1 MFKRPH
7 HQRIA
12 QVLGALDGPLLRANG
27 CLFGGGTVIALRYGE
42 YRESADI
49 GFMVSDVGGYRA
61 MRLLLTGPRG
71 IAAIVREGTGPL
83 EQTREIRADQY
94 GIRTQLRVAGQ
105 PVKLEIVLEGRI
117 EFAIPG
123 SGDEVCGIATL
134 TPRDMAASKLLANSD
149 RWNDDG
155 VFNRDLIDLAMMS
168 LPLSLLRKA
177 VVKSEQAYG
186 QSVLNDLAK
195 AINRFQSRQG
205 WAERCMQAMAMNC
218 PKALLWQK
226 VRALGRVLP

>member
-49 GFMVSDVGGYRA
+49 DFMVSDVGGYRA
-61 MRLLLTGPRG
+61 MRLLLTGPQG

-83 EQTREIRADQY
+83 EQTREFRADQY
-94 GIRTQLRVAGQ
+94 GIRTQLRLAGQ

-134 TPRDMAASKLLANSD
+134 TPLDMAASKLLANSD

-155 VFNRDLIDLAMMS
+155 VFNRDLIDLAMMG

-177 VVKSEQAYG
+177 VVKAEQAYG

-195 AINRFQSRQG
+195 AINRFQIRQG

>member
-49 GFMVSDVGGYRA
+49 DFMVSDVGGYRA
-61 MRLLLTGPRG
+61 MRLLLTGPQG

-83 EQTREIRADQY
+83 EQTREFRADQY

-134 TPRDMAASKLLANSD
+134 TPLDMAASKLLANSD
-149 RWNDDG
+149 RCNDDG
-155 VFNRDLIDLAMMS
+155 VFNRDLIDLAMMG

-177 VVKSEQAYG
+177 VVKAEQAYG

-195 AINRFQSRQG
+195 AINRLRSRQG

>member
-49 GFMVSDVGGYRA
+49 DFMVSDVGGYRA
-61 MRLLLTGPRG
+61 MRLLLTGPQG
-71 IAAIVREGTGPL
+71 IAAIVRDGTGPL
-83 EQTREIRADQY
+83 EQTREFRADQY

-134 TPRDMAASKLLANSD
+134 TPLDMAASKLLANSD

-155 VFNRDLIDLAMMS
+155 VFNRDLIDLAMMG

-177 VVKSEQAYG
+177 VVKAEQAYG

-205 WAERCMQAMAMNC
+205 WAERCMQAVAMNC